1 MGKQVSLVFS
11 SQQWQ
16 SVFPELGAEG
26 QFESSEVPRAP
37 SALPSE
43 MGIFLLFF
51 FLILIWS
58 FSVCVRTHSPDAN
71 NEENIL
77 SDKGEN
83 TEIKMNEVGKL

>member
-1 MGKQVSLVFS
+1 MAMHSLELKKLENATVYSMGKQVSLVFS

-51 FLILIWS
+51 FNLDLV
-58 FSVCVRTHSPDAN
+58 FRC
-71 NEENIL
+71 L
-77 SDKGEN
+77 C
-83 TEIKMNEVGKL
+83 